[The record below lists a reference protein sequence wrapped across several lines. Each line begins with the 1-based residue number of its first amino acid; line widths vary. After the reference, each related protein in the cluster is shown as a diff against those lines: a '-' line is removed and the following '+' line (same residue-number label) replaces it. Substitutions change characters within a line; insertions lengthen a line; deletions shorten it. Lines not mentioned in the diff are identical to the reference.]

1 MPPIA
6 IALIVI
12 LAAHYFLA
20 IATLFIL
27 LKDKGVTKAII
38 AWNLVILLI
47 PIAGPLA
54 YWIYRGVSKR
64 SAPADAREE
73 AAPEETVRTGE
84 ADQSSTD
91 MKSDDPDGEN

>member
-73 AAPEETVRTGE
+73 AAPEETARTGE
-84 ADQSSTD
+84 EDQSSTD
-91 MKSDDPDGEN
+91 MKPDDPDGEN